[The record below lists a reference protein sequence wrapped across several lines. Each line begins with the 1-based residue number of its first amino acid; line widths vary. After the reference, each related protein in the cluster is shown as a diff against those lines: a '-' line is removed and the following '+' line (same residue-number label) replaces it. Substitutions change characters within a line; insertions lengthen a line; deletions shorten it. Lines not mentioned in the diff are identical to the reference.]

1 MNDRFFARRTNLCM
15 TSAFCCFAGRAT
27 EMSSWGGSSLHGPK
41 FEMNLSLP
49 KALAVRVAEGQPV
62 IPDVMAASTP
72 ARFRGKLK
80 IDATR
85 CPDGCAVCVE
95 VCPTQAI
102 STNPLTI
109 DLGSCVFCPLCVE
122 TCPEGAITYTND
134 YRMAATS
141 RQGLRLG
148 EVADVT
154 PEACSEEI
162 HRLFGRSLKLRSV
175 SAGGCNGCELELNA
189 LGNVNF
195 DMGRFGIEFVASPRH
210 ADGIVLSGTTT
221 RNMEHAL
228 AATYEAVPAPKLVIL
243 FGACAIS
250 AGIFQ
255 GSDQLARKYLEK
267 LKIDLYIPGCPPHP
281 LTFIYGLL
289 TYLRKTQTGSKA
301 GKA

>member
-1 MNDRFFARRTNLCM
+1 
-15 TSAFCCFAGRAT
+15 
-27 EMSSWGGSSLHGPK
+27 
-41 FEMNLSLP
+41 MNLPLP

-122 TCPEGAITYTND
+122 ACPEGTITYTND
-134 YRMAATS
+134 YRIAATS

-148 EVADVT
+148 EVPDVT

-162 HRLFGRSLKLRSV
+162 YRLFGRSLKLRSV

-195 DMGRFGIEFVASPRH
+195 DMGRFGIEFVASARQ
-210 ADGIVLSGTTT
+210 VMV
-221 RNMEHAL
+221 NM
-228 AATYEAVPAPKLVIL
+228 PAPVLGVFFLRQPIDMNALDRQPVHTL
-243 FGACAIS
+243 FVLLSVAPK
-250 AGIFQ
+250 Q
-255 GSDQLARKYLEK
+255 HLELLARLAFLFRHRE
-267 LKIDLYIPGCPPHP
+267 
-281 LTFIYGLL
+281 FITLL
-289 TYLRKTQTGSKA
+289 SQRPKPETIVEWICSHLPK
-301 GKA
+301 

>member
-1 MNDRFFARRTNLCM
+1 MIL
-15 TSAFCCFAGRAT
+15 
-27 EMSSWGGSSLHGPK
+27 P
-41 FEMNLSLP
+41 LP
-49 KALAVRVAEGQPV
+49 KALAVRLAEGQPV
-62 IPDVMAASTP
+62 IPDVMAASIP
-72 ARFRGKLK
+72 ARFRGKPKL
-80 IDATR
+80 DSAR
-85 CPDGCAVCVE
+85 CPDGCAVCVG
-95 VCPTQAI
+95 VCPTKAI
-102 STNPLTI
+102 SASPLTI

-122 TCPEGAITYTND
+122 ACPEGAISYTND

-148 EVADVT
+148 ERGEVT
-154 PEACSEEI
+154 PEACSKEI
-162 HRLFGRSLKLRSV
+162 HKLFGRSLKLRSV

-189 LGNVNF
+189 LANVNF

-255 GSDQLARKYLEK
+255 GSNELARKYLEQ

-281 LTFIYGLL
+281 LTFIYALL
-289 TYLRKTQTGSKA
+289 SYLRANPQKSA
-301 GKA
+301 RNRDDELIA

>member
-1 MNDRFFARRTNLCM
+1 MLL
-15 TSAFCCFAGRAT
+15 G
-27 EMSSWGGSSLHGPK
+27 LK
-41 FEMNLSLP
+41 MNLPPP
-49 KALAVRVAEGQPV
+49 KALTVRLAIGQPV
-62 IPDVMAASTP
+62 IPDVMNASTP

-80 IDATR
+80 IDPTH
-85 CPDGCAVCVE
+85 CPDGCAICLG
-95 VCPTQAI
+95 VCPTNAI
-102 STNPLTI
+102 STNPLSI

-122 TCPEGAITYTND
+122 ACPEGAITYTND
-134 YRMAATS
+134 YRMGATS
-141 RQGLRLG
+141 RQGLRIG
-148 EVADVT
+148 EVPQVT

-162 HRLFGRSLKLRSV
+162 FSHFGRSLKLRSV

-189 LGNVNF
+189 LANVNF

-250 AGIFQ
+250 GGIFQ
-255 GSDQLARKYLEK
+255 GSSELARKYLER

-281 LTFIYGLL
+281 LTFIYAML
-289 TYLRKTQTGSKA
+289 TYLRYSHARSNHGQA
-301 GKA
+301 